1 MNIMNNQGL
10 IIIRVLL
17 RRNQLKAP
25 VLAQEKNKKVK
36 LIGKIRMHGKPK
48 DILKRQINLP
58 QK

>member
-1 MNIMNNQGL
+1 MNNQWL